1 MPLELD
7 LARQEVDNAIAELE
21 RLLHDAEE
29 AYELMA
35 WEHEN
40 EDRDSD

>member
-1 MPLELD
+1 MQIELD
-7 LARQEVDNAIAELE
+7 LARQDVDDAIAELE

-40 EDRDSD
+40 ENRDSD